1 MTALPHGIARLSVRT
16 EPLPVTG
23 EFPPLFALMGAHGGA
38 GVSTL
43 ATMWAPAA
51 DTGRCW
57 PTSPRTTRRVLVVA
71 REHMSGIAAAAD
83 VLRAAHEDTA
93 PPGVQVCGLITV
105 AAEPGRASK
114 DVLRYA
120 RTVAELAPHSYRV
133 PWVKALIPLLHRQ
146 LPTWRPADGVKA
158 TRASS
163 DGVLASVPSAI
174 AAVGQQICD
183 DLAADRAAAHSEP
196 SSTVA

>member
-1 MTALPHGIARLSVRT
+1 
-16 EPLPVTG
+16 
-23 EFPPLFALMGAHGGA
+23 
-38 GVSTL
+38 
-43 ATMWAPAA
+43 
-51 DTGRCW
+51 
-57 PTSPRTTRRVLVVA
+57 
-71 REHMSGIAAAAD
+71 MSGIAAAAD
-83 VLRAAHEDTA
+83 VLRAAHEGTA
-93 PPGVQVCGLITV
+93 PLGVQVCGLITV

-120 RTVAELAPHSYRV
+120 RTVAELAPHSYRI
-133 PWVKALIPLLHRQ
+133 PWLKALIPLLHRQ
-146 LPTWRPADGVKA
+146 LPTWRPTDGVKA

-183 DLAADRAAAHSEP
+183 DLAADHAAAHSDP